1 MGRDQKKVI
10 GDVNEFKAVIKFL
23 KEGYMVF
30 KNVSG
35 AGPIDMVLVH
45 QETGEIRKIDVK
57 TTSYRQTW
65 KPGTKIHRQRT
76 PEQVRLKVEYEFIE
90 KDDDV

>member
-10 GDVNEFKAVIKFL
+10 GDVNEHRAVIKFL
-23 KEGYMVF
+23 QEGYMVF

-35 AGPIDMVLVH
+35 AGPIDLVLVH
-45 QETGEIRKIDVK
+45 QGTGEVRKIDVK

-65 KPGTKIHRQRT
+65 KPGTRIHRQRSK
-76 PEQVRLKVEYEFIE
+76 EQVRLGVEFEFLD
-90 KDDDV
+90 KDEDV

>member
-1 MGRDQKKVI
+1 MGRDPKKVT
-10 GDVNEFKAVIKFL
+10 GDVSEFKAVIKFL

-57 TTSYRQTW
+57 TVSYRQTW

>member
-1 MGRDQKKVI
+1 MGRDPKKVT

-23 KEGYMVF
+23 QEGYMVF

-35 AGPIDMVLVH
+35 AGPIDLVLVH
-45 QETGEIRKIDVK
+45 QETGEVRKIDVK

-65 KPGTKIHRQRT
+65 KPGTRIHRQRSK
-76 PEQVRLKVEYEFIE
+76 EQVRLGVEFEFIE
-90 KDDDV
+90 KDEDV

>member
-1 MGRDQKKVI
+1 MGRDPKKVT

-35 AGPIDMVLVH
+35 TGPIDLVLVH
-45 QETGEIRKIDVK
+45 QETGEVRKIDVK
-57 TTSYRQTW
+57 TTSYRQSW
-65 KPGTKIHRQRT
+65 KPGTRIHRQRSK
-76 PEQVRLKVEYEFIE
+76 EQVRLGVEFQFLD
-90 KDDDV
+90 KDEDV

>member
-1 MGRDQKKVI
+1 MGRDKRKVT

-23 KEGYMVF
+23 QEGYMVF

-35 AGPIDMVLVH
+35 AGPIDLVLVH
-45 QETGEIRKIDVK
+45 QETGEVRKIDVK

-65 KPGTKIHRQRT
+65 RPGTKICRQRT

>member
-1 MGRDQKKVI
+1 MGRDPKKVI

-35 AGPIDMVLVH
+35 TGPIDMVLVH
-45 QETGEIRKIDVK
+45 EKTGEVRKIDVK
-57 TTSYRQTW
+57 TNSYRQSY
-65 KPGTKIHRQRT
+65 KPTTRRIRT
-76 PEQVRLKVEYEFIE
+76 PSKEQIKLGVEYEYID
-90 KDDDV
+90 KD

>member
-1 MGRDQKKVI
+1 MGRDQKKVT

-35 AGPIDMVLVH
+35 TGPIDLVLVH
-45 QETGEIRKIDVK
+45 QKTGEVRKIDVK
-57 TTSYRQTW
+57 TTSYRQSW
-65 KPGTKIHRQRT
+65 KPGTRIHRQRSK
-76 PEQVRLKVEYEFIE
+76 EQVRLGVEFQFLD
-90 KDDDV
+90 KDEDV

>member
-10 GDVNEFKAVIKFL
+10 GDVNEHRAVIKFL
-23 KEGYMVF
+23 QEGYMVF

-35 AGPIDMVLVH
+35 AGPIDLVLVH
-45 QETGEIRKIDVK
+45 QGTGEVRKIDVK

-65 KPGTKIHRQRT
+65 KPGTRIHRQRSK
-76 PEQVRLKVEYEFIE
+76 EQVRLGVEFEFIE
-90 KDDDV
+90 KDEDV

>member
-1 MGRDQKKVI
+1 MGRDQKKVT

-35 AGPIDMVLVH
+35 TGPIDMVLVH
-45 QETGEIRKIDVK
+45 QKTGEIRKIDVK
-57 TTSYRQTW
+57 TTSYRQSW
-65 KPGTKIHRQRT
+65 KPGTRICRQRT
-76 PEQVRLKVEYEFIE
+76 KEQIRLGVEHEFLDKE
-90 KDDDV
+90 

>member
-1 MGRDQKKVI
+1 MGRDPKKVT
-10 GDVNEFKAVIKFL
+10 GDINEFRAVIKFL

-35 AGPIDMVLVH
+35 TGPIDMVLIH

-57 TTSYRQTW
+57 TTSYRQSW
-65 KPGTKIHRQRT
+65 KPGTRIHRQRT
-76 PEQVRLKVEYEFIE
+76 KEQIRLGVEFEFLD
-90 KDDDV
+90 KD